1 MGFKRYTLIA
11 VMLLLSFSVQG
22 EPVAWGGTWQTLSSA
37 HFDIHYPKELQASAE
52 YALDV
57 AEKVHQE
64 LTPLFAYEPKR
75 KTQMTL
81 VDDFD
86 YSNGWASPVPFA
98 QIRLI
103 ASPPSAIDGLENY
116 SAWLYLL
123 IRHEYT
129 HILQMNLAK
138 GAPDFFQHLFGRQAF
153 FFPHALLPS
162 TLIEGLA
169 VYMETLAEG
178 SGRLAGS
185 YYEMLMRQ
193 QVATGKLLELN
204 QVVVPNPHL
213 SHSEVYLYGAYFI
226 QFLAQTYGEDKLS
239 ALIQAYASNVIPY
252 FFIHFEF
259 RRIYHKDLD
268 ILWSE
273 YQTWLKQRFSN
284 AQQEEDTQRLSLEKN
299 SRPMR
304 FGLQQERIYLS
315 QNNGFDQPKL
325 KVIQPTQTQTL
336 AMAYQLTD
344 FAISEQGKIA
354 GVKRH
359 VYPTGEVFNDIYLL
373 KGTAWQ
379 RLTHKQRVYQVA
391 WFKRQTSLIF
401 STKRKGISQI
411 WQYQIATPNK
421 RALLWQ
427 GTSEQV
433 IGSFTLAPDKSSLVM
448 SLNTQGKGW
457 NLYRLQFDTKK
468 ITPITQTRWTE
479 NTPYFQDAEHL
490 LFSADYTGA
499 YQIYQL
505 NLITGKLIQQSNE
518 AGGAFNPAY
527 SFELGL
533 VYQSYQRQNYQIKQI
548 AEPKAYRQQY
558 ISELISEKN
567 MPSAKVVPT
576 EKSAPTDYSPLP
588 WVLPQAW
595 WPTFKQTEEVNQ
607 FGLSV
612 SGSDPLGQHNYSLS
626 YAYDVKN
633 KLHSG
638 SLSYLYDNRWQGI
651 FLQSHQLISLPK
663 SLQSGNKTHTA
674 IEKRSWLLARH
685 HLLDLFADKLEFRL
699 GVSSETSKIKELK
712 YFQRGVKSYYQKNL
726 VGLAAVFK
734 NQEYYA
740 LLPYIGRGLYWDF
753 VVQNYDLL
761 NSDADAEQYQ
771 SLFSYSF
778 DLPKS
783 NQITVKLQAGYSS
796 IKTARFAL
804 GGQSSTLTNVFLREG
819 ASLAGYEK
827 RVQAGAYY
835 GKGELSI
842 NSVLAEINQNWQLY
856 PIGLGDIY
864 SRLYVNT
871 GSAWSDNRPQW
882 LTGIGGS
889 LNVQLKLGYNFTLP
903 IGFGIAQGLDTHLG
917 KTQYYMQIIG
927 QF

>member
-1 MGFKRYTLIA
+1 MDFKRYALIA

-37 HFDIHYPKELQASAE
+37 HFDIHYPKELKANAE

-64 LTPLFAYEPKR
+64 LTPFFAYEPKR

-86 YSNGWASPVPFA
+86 YSNGWATPVPFA

-129 HILQMNLAK
+129 HILHMNLAK
-138 GAPDFFQHLFGRQAF
+138 GTPAFAQSLLGRHGF

-162 TLIEGLA
+162 VLLEGLA

-239 ALIQAYASNVIPY
+239 ALIQEYASNAIPY
-252 FFIHFEF
+252 FFIHFDF

-268 ILWSE
+268 ALWSE
-273 YQTWLKQRFSN
+273 YQTWLKQRFGN
-284 AQQEEDTQRLSLEKN
+284 AQQEEDTQRLSLAKN
-299 SRPMR
+299 SHRMR

-315 QNNGFDQPKL
+315 QNNAFDQPKL

-421 RALLWQ
+421 RTLLWQ

-433 IGSFTLAPDKSSLVM
+433 IGSFTLAPDKNSLVM
-448 SLNTQGKGW
+448 SLNTEGKGW
-457 NLYRLQFDTKK
+457 NLYRLQLNTKK
-468 ITPITQTRWTE
+468 ITPITQTQWTE

-490 LFSADYTGA
+490 LFSADYTGV

-505 NLITGKLIQQSNE
+505 NLTTGKLIQQSNE
-518 AGGAFNPAY
+518 AGGAFHPAY

-548 AEPKAYRQQY
+548 AEPKAYRQQH

-576 EKSAPTDYSPLP
+576 EKSAPIDYSPLP

-595 WPTFKQTEEVNQ
+595 WPIFKQTEAVNQ
-607 FGLSV
+607 FGIALN
-612 SGSDPLGQHNYSLS
+612 GRDPLGQHTYSLS

-638 SLSYLYDNRWQGI
+638 SLSYLYDTRWQLA
-651 FLQSHQLISLPK
+651 FSQSHQLLTLPK
-663 SLQSGNKTHTA
+663 ALQSTLKQHTA
-674 IEKRSWLLARH
+674 IRKRSWLLERR
-685 HLLDLFADKLEFRL
+685 HLLDLFDHQLELRA
-699 GVSSETSKIKELK
+699 GISTDTSDILELN
-712 YFQRGVKSYYQKNL
+712 YFQKGTKQHWQRNL
-726 VGLAAVFK
+726 VGIAGVFDT
-734 NQEYYA
+734 QEYYA
-740 LLPYIGRGLYWDF
+740 LLPYVGRGWYWDF
-753 VVQNYDLL
+753 IAQHYDLL
-761 NSDADAEQYQ
+761 GTNISAEQYQ
-771 SLFSYSF
+771 SKLSYAL

-783 NQITVKLQAGYSS
+783 DQFKLQLQAGYAN
-796 IKTARFAL
+796 IKRPMFSL
-804 GGQSSTLTNVFLREG
+804 GGQDSTQTSVFLREG
-819 ASLAGYEK
+819 ASLLGYGA

-835 GKGELSI
+835 GKGKLAL
-842 NSVLAEINQNWQLY
+842 NSVLARVNQNWNVY
-856 PIGLGDIY
+856 PIGVGDIY
-864 SRLYVNT
+864 SSLYVNT
-871 GSAWSDNRPQW
+871 GAAWSDNQPHW
-882 LTGIGGS
+882 LTGVGGS

-903 IGFGIAQGLDTHLG
+903 IAFGIAQGLDKKVG
-917 KTQYYMQIIG
+917 ITQYYIQAIS